1 MWHKYHLS
9 IQIDFPMPTPAQ
21 IQAEI
26 IRLLQLLNQGTA
38 TSTDVAS
45 LQNKLTQYQNITG
58 VPYPLSQTE
67 RALLNSQRT

>member
-1 MWHKYHLS
+1 
-9 IQIDFPMPTPAQ
+9 MPTPAQ

-58 VPYPLSQTE
+58 TPYPLSQQDK
-67 RALLNSQRT
+67 ALLNPKT